1 MSDNEA
7 LKEFNE
13 KFSLN
18 IENTDVKELDFDEK
32 NIRSWWTY
40 IFRKNKFLKFGKIN
54 FKW

>member
-7 LKEFNE
+7 LKELNE

-32 NIRSWWTY
+32 NIRS
-40 IFRKNKFLKFGKIN
+40 
-54 FKW
+54 